1 MSRVHSLVTSAV
13 MLAFI
18 TVVPATA
25 VAQKSGGSLTV
36 GLELDIP
43 GFDPLKVGVFDTS
56 ASMAAALM
64 FDTLT
69 SLDEAGEAQ
78 PKLAL
83 TWSHSEDYK
92 QWTFQLRPG
101 VKFHDGSAFDAK
113 AVKFNIDRQKDPANK
128 CRCAFYISSIKAVE
142 APAEL
147 TVVFILSDPAQN
159 FPKIVATATVNNVVQ
174 SPAAIAAKGA
184 DYNRNPVGT
193 GPFILKS
200 WNAGDR
206 LVLERNPVYWQQG
219 RPYLDRVVLRP
230 LPDSQ
235 ARFASLEA
243 GESDIVWDDE
253 FDSDNILKAKKNPA
267 LAVHQHTGSGAGVYA
282 FNTKAPPFDDVR
294 VRRALVMAID
304 RPKWSQVLTNGL
316 SRPATNPYGEGSW
329 VKCKDDG
336 ALPFDLGKAQALIKD
351 YGKPVKFKMLVTATP
366 RGRAVGQVLQQFWK
380 QAGAEMEI
388 EQVDQTAIVTRA
400 FARQFELTP
409 WRIIDLA
416 DPDPQMYANFRSGSP
431 LNLANYTNP
440 ELDALLDRSRVTPDL
455 DKRSQDYCAISRLIN
470 SEAIWFWSFQNTY
483 YAIAKAKVK
492 GLGKFHSGI
501 IDVSP
506 VWLE

>member
-1 MSRVHSLVTSAV
+1 DCLSQAPLLFSGRSRAAISGASRQQRSSEGNVAREESAMSRVHSLVTSAV

-43 GFDPLKVGVFDTS
+43 VFDPS

-128 CRCAFYISSIKAVE
+128 CRCAFYISTIKAVE

-147 TVVFILSDPAQN
+147 TVVFILTDPAQN
-159 FPKIVATATVNNVVQ
+159 FPKIVATATANNVVQ

-253 FDSDNILKAKKNPA
+253 FDS
-267 LAVHQHTGSGAGVYA
+267 
-282 FNTKAPPFDDVR
+282 
-294 VRRALVMAID
+294 
-304 RPKWSQVLTNGL
+304 
-316 SRPATNPYGEGSW
+316 
-329 VKCKDDG
+329 
-336 ALPFDLGKAQALIKD
+336 
-351 YGKPVKFKMLVTATP
+351 
-366 RGRAVGQVLQQFWK
+366 
-380 QAGAEMEI
+380 
-388 EQVDQTAIVTRA
+388 
-400 FARQFELTP
+400 
-409 WRIIDLA
+409 
-416 DPDPQMYANFRSGSP
+416 
-431 LNLANYTNP
+431 
-440 ELDALLDRSRVTPDL
+440 
-455 DKRSQDYCAISRLIN
+455 
-470 SEAIWFWSFQNTY
+470 
-483 YAIAKAKVK
+483 
-492 GLGKFHSGI
+492 
-501 IDVSP
+501 
-506 VWLE
+506 